1 MVRALTELRERLAEV
16 HDLER
21 SLGVLGWDQRTM
33 MPAGGGE
40 SRSQQLATLGRI
52 AHDRFTSDDIG
63 RLLDKLRPHEESLD
77 PDSDDASLVRVTRRD
92 WEKERR
98 VPSDLTAE
106 LLREGSRGHAAWQR
120 ARDEND
126 FSIFLP
132 SLRKVTELSLRWAE
146 CFEPGDEPYDVFLD
160 DYEPGMKTAEIR
172 AVFDVLRPALTE
184 IVKHAPE
191 PADDSF
197 LHGDFPIPAQQSFL
211 AGLLPRFG
219 LDDDTWRLDP
229 TVHPFATSFGRTDIR
244 LTTRFKPDN
253 LRAIFAAMHEAGHGV
268 TYQGID
274 PALERSPLYGNPS
287 LGLGESQSRTW
298 ENLIGRSRGFWER
311 FLPDLAGHFPQ
322 LEGVGVEE
330 WYRAI
335 NRCEPTFVRV
345 DADEVTYSLHIILR
359 FELEQAIVSGSI
371 DLADLPE
378 AWNAK
383 MRDFLGIEPPTAL
396 DGVLQDVHWSRGG
409 YGYFPTYALGN
420 VLSVQIWRVLEGD
433 VDVDAT
439 LADGDLRPV
448 YDWLAERIYRHG
460 RKFTPLETLTKAIGS
475 DTIDPQPYLEYL
487 RAKVASVGP

>member
-1 MVRALTELRERLAEV
+1 MTRALKELRERLAEV
-16 HDLER
+16 HDLQR
-21 SLGVLGWDQRTM
+21 ALGVLGWDQRTM
-33 MPAGGGE
+33 MPARGGE
-40 SRSQQLATLGRI
+40 SRSQQLGTLGRI
-52 AHDRFTSDDIG
+52 AHERFISDDIG
-63 RLLDKLRPHEESLD
+63 RLLEELRPHEESLD
-77 PDSDDASLVRVTRRD
+77 PDSDDASLIRVTRRD

-98 VPSDLTAE
+98 VPSDLAAE
-106 LLREGSRGHAAWQR
+106 LLREGSRGHAAWQH

-132 SLRKVTELSLRWAE
+132 ALRKVTDLSLRWAE

-184 IVKHAPE
+184 IVKDAPQ
-191 PADDSF
+191 PSDDSF
-197 LHGDFPIPAQQSFL
+197 LHGDFPIEAQQAFL

-219 LDDDTWRLDP
+219 LDDGAWRLDP

-244 LTTRFKPDN
+244 LTTRFKRDN

-287 LGLGESQSRTW
+287 LGLGESQSRSW
-298 ENLIGRSRGFWER
+298 ENQIGRSRGFWER
-311 FLPDLAGHFPQ
+311 FLPDLATHLPQ
-322 LEGVGVEE
+322 LEGIGVEE

-335 NRCEPTFVRV
+335 NRCEPTLVRV

-359 FELEQAIVSGSI
+359 FELEQAIVSGSL
-371 DLADLPE
+371 DLADLPD

-383 MRDFLGIEPPTAL
+383 MRDFLGIEPPTDL
-396 DGVLQDVHWSRGG
+396 LGVLQDVHWSRGG

-420 VLSVQIWRVLEGD
+420 VLSVQIWRVLESE
-433 VDVDAT
+433 VDVDAA
-439 LADGDLRPV
+439 LAAGDLRPV
-448 YDWLAERIYRHG
+448 YDWLAQRIYRHG
-460 RKFTPLETLTKAIGS
+460 RKFTPKETLAKAIGS
-475 DTIDPQPYLEYL
+475 DAIDPQPYLEYL

>member
-1 MVRALTELRERLAEV
+1 MRALKELKERLAEV
-16 HDLER
+16 HDLQR
-21 SLGVLGWDQRTM
+21 ALGVLGWDQRTM
-33 MPAGGGE
+33 MPARGGE
-40 SRSQQLATLGRI
+40 SRSQQLGTLGRI
-52 AHDRFTSDDIG
+52 THEHFVSDDIG
-63 RLLDKLRPHEESLD
+63 RLLEELRPHEESLD
-77 PDSDDASLVRVTRRD
+77 PDSDDASLIRVTRRD

-98 VPSDLTAE
+98 VPPDLAAE
-106 LLREGSRGHAAWQR
+106 LLREGSRGHAAWQQ
-120 ARDEND
+120 ARDAND

-132 SLRKVTELSLRWAE
+132 ALRKVTDLALRWAA

-172 AVFDVLRPALTE
+172 AVFEVLRPALTQ
-184 IVKHAPE
+184 IVKDAPP

-197 LHGDFPIPAQQSFL
+197 LHGDFPIEAQQAFL

-219 LDDDTWRLDP
+219 LDDGAWRLDP

-244 LTTRFKPDN
+244 LTTRFKREN

-287 LGLGESQSRTW
+287 LGLGESQSRSW

-311 FLPDLAGHFPQ
+311 FLPDLATQLPQ
-322 LEGVGVEE
+322 LEGVGADE

-383 MRDFLGIEPPTAL
+383 MRDFLGIEPPNDL
-396 DGVLQDVHWSRGG
+396 LGVLQDVHWSRGG

-420 VLSVQIWRVLEGD
+420 VLSVQIWRVLEQE
-433 VDVDAT
+433 VDVEDA
-439 LADGDLRPV
+439 LAAGELRPV
-448 YDWLAERIYRHG
+448 YDWLSQRIYRHG
-460 RKFTPLETLTKAIGS
+460 RKFTPLETLAKAIGS
-475 DTIDPQPYLEYL
+475 DAIDPQPYLEYL
-487 RAKVASVGP
+487 RAKVASTGRP